1 MFNFDYIQKKTYK
14 NIMQIIRDYPYTILM
29 VRNSESGKAS

>member
-14 NIMQIIRDYPYTILM
+14 NIIQIIRDYPYTILI
-29 VRNSESGKAS
+29 VRDSQSGKAS